1 MFNLAKI
8 GLIEEQRLV
17 HQQSQ
22 EFAMRSRHLKQL
34 GLWAAAQMGR
44 SGEHAARYVDRILG
58 IGVSGVGDASVVNA
72 IARDFAAQGL
82 ACDKQTIWNTIT
94 RMKAALAIPTG
105 REFESGRSAA
115 ADTAGTTRGSRSPIL
130 AGPAGGPAQ
139 FSSQRGPPGS
149 RGRG

>member
-1 MFNLAKI
+1 MVNLAKI

-44 SGEHAARYVDRILG
+44 SGERAARYVDRILS
-58 IGVSGVGDASVVNA
+58 IGVSGGGDAPVVNA

-82 ACDKQTIWNTIT
+82 AYDKQAIWSTV
-94 RMKAALAIPTG
+94 
-105 REFESGRSAA
+105 
-115 ADTAGTTRGSRSPIL
+115 SP
-130 AGPAGGPAQ
+130 
-139 FSSQRGPPGS
+139 
-149 RGRG
+149 